1 MIKSVQIVCTPHG
14 PGSGKYEI
22 RDSCGLSHLG
32 NPPGISG
39 TGTQSIERLTLNLAK
54 ENSQRQL
61 LLGWGGVVNI
71 VTLRTNSAP
80 GLRHVELSR
89 SMVLTSGQVFR
100 GAVPL
105 CWALPLPNASRSA
118 GSLEKASERTV
129 RFLGGHLPSPGK
141 APGYIG
147 CCRPQGQPT
156 RPSRILRSALSWDV
170 SRPGRCC
177 PPARPLSAQVCCE
190 SGTLLGIPFGSA

>member
-14 PGSGKYEI
+14 PGSRKYEI

-39 TGTQSIERLTLNLAK
+39 TGTQSVERLTLNLAK

-61 LLGWGGVVNI
+61 LLGWGGAVNI

-80 GLRHVELSR
+80 GLQHVELSR
-89 SMVLTSGQVFR
+89 SMVLTRGQVFR
-100 GAVPL
+100 GAVL
-105 CWALPLPNASRSA
+105 LRWALPLPNASRSA

-129 RFLGGHLPSPGK
+129 RLLGGHLPSPGK

-147 CCRPQGQPT
+147 CCRPHKANPQGPAESSGRPRAGMSQGRAAAAHLPGPSQP
-156 RPSRILRSALSWDV
+156 RSAVNLE
-170 SRPGRCC
+170 RC
-177 PPARPLSAQVCCE
+177 
-190 SGTLLGIPFGSA
+190 